1 MSDTRREP
9 SRPLGSPILSWLGA
23 ASYVLVAFGV
33 IAAAH
38 FATRPTKPATAANRE
53 QHVQLR
59 RDIEAKARQALTQ
72 PGRNA
77 DGTYRVPLEQTL
89 LLVAQDPRRLDAVR
103 AQALK
108 EQEAAK

>member
-1 MSDTRREP
+1 
-9 SRPLGSPILSWLGA
+9 
-23 ASYVLVAFGV
+23 
-33 IAAAH
+33 
-38 FATRPTKPATAANRE
+38 
-53 QHVQLR
+53 
-59 RDIEAKARQALTQ
+59 LTQ